1 MTPLLTIRST
11 AARVGAWAWTAFAAL
26 NLLDIALRGR
36 DMASAV
42 MAAVLLLGCGI
53 AYVMGLRPA
62 VVADDGGLTVRNPL
76 RDARVPWTALR
87 GVEGTHALVFTFADP
102 ESPRGERA
110 VKAWV
115 HQTSPRAQARAE
127 ARAARQNRGVPA
139 AKLKGRTPT
148 AYAAQQLSEIAD
160 RHRPK
165 AGGGKDDRKGGTATK
180 EAVTGALAWSRPAVA
195 ALAVPGALVAATGI
209 LALVI

>member
-26 NLLDIALRGR
+26 NLIDIAVRGR

-42 MAAVLLLGCGI
+42 MVAVLLLGCGI

-62 VVADDGGLTVRNPL
+62 VVADEGGITVRNPL
-76 RDARVPWTALR
+76 REARMPWAALR
-87 GVEGTHALVFTFADP
+87 RVEATHALVFTFADSGAP
-102 ESPRGERA
+102 GGERA

-115 HQTSPRAQARAE
+115 HQTSPRAKARAE
-127 ARAARQNRGVPA
+127 ARAARQSRGVPA
-139 AKLKGRTPT
+139 EKLKGRTPT
-148 AYAAQQLSEIAD
+148 TYAAQQLNEIAD

-165 AGGGKDDRKGGTATK
+165 GKGGTATK
-180 EAVTGALAWSRPAVA
+180 ETVTGALAWSRPAGA
-195 ALAVPGALVAATGI
+195 ALAVPGALVAVTGI

>member
-11 AARVGAWAWTAFAAL
+11 AARVGAWAWTAFAVL
-26 NLLDIALRGR
+26 NLIDIAWRGR

-42 MAAVLLLGCGI
+42 MAGVLLLGCGI

-62 VVADDGGLTVRNPL
+62 VVADEGGVTVRNPL
-76 RDARVPWTALR
+76 REARVPWAALR
-87 GVEGTHALVFTFADP
+87 ELTGAHALVFTFADP
-102 ESPRGERA
+102 GAPDGVRA

-115 HQTSPRAQARAE
+115 LQTSPRAQAKAE
-127 ARAARQNRGVPA
+127 ARAARQSRGAPEGAA

-148 AYAAQQLSEIAD
+148 TYAAQQLNEIAD

-165 AGGGKDDRKGGTATK
+165 RKEKGATATK
-180 EAVTGALAWSRPAVA
+180 ETATGALVWSRTAVA
-195 ALAVPGALVAATGI
+195 ALAAPGALVVVTAI